1 MARAAAPLGTVLI
14 TGAARRIG
22 AAIARDL
29 AGRGYGVVIHYRNSA
44 SEAKALRAEIASAG
58 GRAALCEAD
67 LDKPAEAETLIDRA
81 AIAIG
86 EPLTAL
92 VNNASLFAFD
102 RAGEVA
108 RDGMERHFR
117 TNLLAPVLLAKHLVR
132 QLPEG
137 GQGAIVN
144 LLDQKL
150 ANPNPDFFSYSLTRY
165 AMAGATTM
173 MAQDFCGRCRVN
185 AVAPG
190 ITLPSGDQSEEEF
203 KATGTANLLR
213 RLSSPAQVAD
223 AVAML
228 LGNPAINGQCIWVD
242 GGQRFMD
249 QPRDVMFMERGA
261 A

>member
-1 MARAAAPLGTVLI
+1 MGGAEAPLGTVLV

-29 AGRGYGVVIHYRNSA
+29 AGRGHGVVIHYRTSA
-44 SEAKALRAEIASAG
+44 VEAKALQAEIAAAG
-58 GRAALCEAD
+58 GKAALCAAD
-67 LDKPAEAETLIDRA
+67 LDQPAEAETLIDRA

-86 EPLTAL
+86 EPLTGL

-102 RAGEVA
+102 RAGDVTRE
-108 RDGMERHFR
+108 GMERHFR
-117 TNLLAPVLLAKHLVR
+117 TNLLAPVLLARHLVR

-137 GQGAIVN
+137 AVGAIVN

-173 MAQDFCGRCRVN
+173 MAQDFAGRCRVN

-203 KATGTANLLR
+203 QRTGTANLLG
-213 RLSSPAQVAD
+213 RLSSAEYVAD

-228 LGNPAINGQCIWVD
+228 LGNPAVNGQCIWVD
-242 GGQRFMD
+242 GGQRFMN
-249 QPRDVMFMERGA
+249 QPRDVMFMGRDA

>member
-1 MARAAAPLGTVLI
+1 MGGAPLATVLV

-22 AAIARDL
+22 AAIAREL
-29 AGRGYGVVIHYRNSA
+29 AGRGHAVVIHYRSSSA
-44 SEAKALRAEIASAG
+44 EAKALLAEITAAG

-67 LDKPAEAETLIDRA
+67 LDKAAEAETLIDRA

-86 EPLTAL
+86 EPLTGL

-102 RAGEVA
+102 RAGDATRE
-108 RDGMERHFR
+108 GMERHFR
-117 TNLLAPVLLAKHLVR
+117 INMLAPVLLAKHLVG

-137 GQGAIVN
+137 RQGAIVN

-173 MAQDFCGRCRVN
+173 MAQDFAGRCRVN

-190 ITLPSGDQSEEEF
+190 ITLPSCDQSEEEF
-203 KATGTANLLR
+203 RATGTANLLQ
-213 RLSSPAQVAD
+213 RLSSPDHVAD

-228 LGNPAINGQCIWVD
+228 LGNPAIDGQCIWVD

-249 QPRDVMFMERGA
+249 QPRDVMFMGRNA
-261 A
+261 AA